1 MLRARGYEN
10 AKDTEMKRLRGGRGR
25 GGGRVDFRVEYQRK
39 RRKDPVTSLISSP
52 ATVSLFLRRN
62 TSAAGKTLKC
72 AHRRDGE
79 ARGNRDK

>member
-1 MLRARGYEN
+1 MLRARGYKN
-10 AKDTEMKRLRGGRGR
+10 AKDNKMKRLHGGRG
-25 GGGRVDFRVEYQRK
+25 GADIRVEYQRK
-39 RRKDPVTSLISSP
+39 KKKDPVTSLISSP

-72 AHRRDGE
+72 AHRRDRE